1 MRKVLTKSYHD
12 GFRDI
17 LELSFPEK
25 FTAATALNILYNI
38 ILENQMIFKM
48 FKK

>member
-38 ILENQMIFKM
+38 ILENQKIF
-48 FKK
+48 